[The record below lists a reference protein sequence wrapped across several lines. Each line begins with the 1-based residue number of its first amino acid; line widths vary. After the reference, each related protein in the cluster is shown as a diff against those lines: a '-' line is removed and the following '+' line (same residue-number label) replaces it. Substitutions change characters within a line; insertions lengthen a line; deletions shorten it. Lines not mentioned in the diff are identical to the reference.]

1 MAGVST
7 NEDATDQRRRLAEG
21 RGRGVGELPRLE
33 RARAEEE
40 QEQAYDEAYADR
52 RLERARAREQQEQAH
67 AEGYAEG
74 RGRRGRR
81 EGEMRM
87 HGARAAQAIGERR
100 VWRGTRRSRP
110 EIGRAHV

>member
-7 NEDATDQRRRLAEG
+7 KEDATDRRRRLAEG

-67 AEGYAEG
+67 AEVRPRVGEEQEKAWL
-74 RGRRGRR
+74 RRPPWWRLPSTIRRGR
-81 EGEMRM
+81 
-87 HGARAAQAIGERR
+87 
-100 VWRGTRRSRP
+100 P
-110 EIGRAHV
+110 EPPWA